1 MINTPIVLASAS
13 PQRARLLEQLG
24 LSFTAV
30 PADIDETPHPD
41 EDPVALAERLARG
54 KACAIASDYPQ
65 ACVIGSDTV
74 VAHGD
79 EAFGKPR
86 DLADAQ
92 RMLGALSGTTH
103 RVITGPA
110 VIAPGV
116 PIHVSSVISQVTLA
130 RLEPATIADYW
141 ATGEPQGAAGAY
153 AIQGQAGQ
161 FVVHLA
167 GSFSAVMG
175 LPVYETAARLREI
188 GLDPLGRAGIDGVAR

>member
-1 MINTPIVLASAS
+1 MDRSIVLASAS

-24 LSFTAV
+24 LAFTAV
-30 PADIDETPHPD
+30 PADIDETPQAG

-54 KACAIASDYPQ
+54 KAETIAARYSQ

-92 RMLGALSGTTH
+92 RMLGALSETTH
-103 RVITGPA
+103 RVITGLA
-110 VIAPGV
+110 VIAPGAGLDV
-116 PIHVSSVISQVTLA
+116 CSVISEVRLA
-130 RLEPATIADYW
+130 RLDRATVAAYW

-153 AIQGQAGQ
+153 AIQGHGGQ
-161 FVVHLA
+161 FVTHLS

-175 LPVYETAARLREI
+175 LPVYETAARLRAL
-188 GLDPLGRAGIDGVAR
+188 GLDPLARATVATPAR